1 MENTEK
7 RAKKYVK
14 KIKPKIE
21 PDEDDESAKM
31 KIVVEKYNNYKYL
44 LSRKQFVLE
53 P

>member
-14 KIKPKIE
+14 KTKPKIE
-21 PDEDDESAKM
+21 LDEPETKIKIIPD
-31 KIVVEKYNNYKYL
+31 KYNNYIYL
-44 LSRKQFVLE
+44 LSLKQFVLE

>member
-1 MENTEK
+1 MESIEK

-21 PDEDDESAKM
+21 EEEEEPTKI

-44 LSRKQFVLE
+44 LSLKQFVLQ
-53 P
+53 

>member
-21 PDEDDESAKM
+21 EEEPETT
-31 KIVVEKYNNYKYL
+31 KIKIIVEKYNNYKYL
-44 LSRKQFVLE
+44 LSLKQFELQ
-53 P
+53 

>member
-14 KIKPKIE
+14 KIKKIE
-21 PDEDDESAKM
+21 LDVVDEPTKV

-44 LSRKQFVLE
+44 LSLKQFVLQ
-53 P
+53 